1 MSDPF
6 DRAVSKAPDT
16 VGEGCLSRYD
26 IDQLSPEDG
35 ADFSAAQA
43 LLKQTQ
49 NIDQE
54 DERDDPRQEPHDQ
67 PHN

>member
-1 MSDPF
+1 MADPL
-6 DRAVSKAPDT
+6 DRAVSKAPAT

-35 ADFSAAQA
+35 ADFTDAQS

-49 NIDQE
+49 SLDQS
-54 DERDDPRQEPHDQ
+54 DQKDDQ
-67 PHN
+67 

>member
-1 MSDPF
+1 MVDPLE
-6 DRAVSKAPDT
+6 RAVSKAPET

-35 ADFSAAQA
+35 ADFTDAQS

-49 NIDQE
+49 SLDQT
-54 DERDDPRQEPHDQ
+54 DQKDDQ
-67 PHN
+67 